1 MARTDSNG
9 YIPSLFNTTDGTC
22 YICGCDIGTERHE
35 VFGASNREN
44 SKHYG
49 LWINVCP
56 YCHRLSPSSIHL
68 APEKHIG
75 LKAEAQELFEEEHPE
90 KDFLEI
96 FGRNYLE
103 NKRG

>member
-1 MARTDSNG
+1 MKKDSNG
-9 YIPSLFNTTDGTC
+9 YIESLFTTADGEC
-22 YICGCDIGTERHE
+22 YICGGEIGTERHE
-35 VFGASNREN
+35 IFGASNREN

-56 YCHRLSPSSIHL
+56 YCHRLAPSSIHL
-68 APEKHIG
+68 SPERHVG
-75 LKAEAQELFEEEHPE
+75 LKEEAQELFEAEYPD
-90 KDFLEI
+90 KDFVAI